1 MITRNN
7 NALEKNLRKNKSLL
21 ILGPRG
27 SGKTYYI
34 NNLLL
39 EFNNVFKIDLLN
51 NELYIRYL
59 KNPELLMGEIN
70 LKIID
75 GEVLYIFIDEIQR
88 IPQLLNEVHRSIEEY
103 KEQIVFIL
111 TGSSARKLKS
121 HGANLLAG
129 RALLMPF
136 YPINMFE
143 IDYKKHNNKLLQ
155 FGSLPTVITENDTD
169 SIKEY
174 LLSYTYMY
182 LKEEILQESVVRN
195 IDTFSRF
202 LELAA
207 FENGMPINCSKIGKQ
222 IGVSSATIKSHF
234 QILEDTLLVTKI
246 PAWTFSIRKQLQQNA
261 KYYFFDNGVI
271 NALTGELSTELRESS
286 YRYGRLFENFV
297 INEII
302 RYNILNRYNWR
313 LYHYRTNHGV
323 EIDLIIQKNIKS
335 EPVAIEIKSGK
346 QPTAKDVKQLNLFLD
361 DYPNAKCIVLCN
373 TPTAYKDKN
382 ICFYPFQDGV
392 IEIFK
397 EKKWK

>member
-39 EFNNVFKIDLLN
+39 EFKNVFKIDLLN

-59 KNPELLMGEIN
+59 KNPELLMGEIS

-75 GEVLYIFIDEIQR
+75 GEILYIFIDEIQR

-143 IDYKKHNNKLLQ
+143 IDPK
-155 FGSLPTVITENDTD
+155 ITE
-169 SIKEY
+169 
-174 LLSYTYMY
+174 LLSRRPLSEIINSFN
-182 LKEEILQESVVRN
+182 LKCNNL
-195 IDTFSRF
+195 
-202 LELAA
+202 
-207 FENGMPINCSKIGKQ
+207 
-222 IGVSSATIKSHF
+222 
-234 QILEDTLLVTKI
+234 ILEI
-246 PAWTFSIRKQLQQNA
+246 FCIIA
-261 KYYFFDNGVI
+261 I
-271 NALTGELSTELRESS
+271 N
-286 YRYGRLFENFV
+286 
-297 INEII
+297 
-302 RYNILNRYNWR
+302 
-313 LYHYRTNHGV
+313 YH
-323 EIDLIIQKNIKS
+323 KS
-335 EPVAIEIKSGK
+335 
-346 QPTAKDVKQLNLFLD
+346 
-361 DYPNAKCIVLCN
+361 
-373 TPTAYKDKN
+373 
-382 ICFYPFQDGV
+382 
-392 IEIFK
+392 
-397 EKKWK
+397 